1 METLKILGKRLC
13 TQEELIREINDSVKP
28 RTPLKPQMLAY
39 YRDIVGMVPKPIR
52 IRTSKKRGGAKS
64 FYTPEAVSS
73 VKIIVYENKIN
84 EKTLKD
90 ILKEKGDILEDNKIQ
105 SEKFRSKY
113 DFLIKTKNKLGGA
126 DYTIVEMKRY
136 PMTKAAKEAARAQM
150 RGYLR
155 TILKQTVDAIDLG
168 EDDEKL
174 DGLLDQVE
182 TLYYK
187 HIRNRMEEKAREE
200 KK

>member
-1 METLKILGKRLC
+1 MEYIKIFGKRLY
-13 TQEELIREINDSVKP
+13 TQDELIQEINESVKP

-39 YRDIVGMVPKPIR
+39 YRDIVGIVPKPIR
-52 IRTSKKRGGAKS
+52 IRTTKKRGGAKS

-90 ILKEKGDILEDNKIQ
+90 ILKEKGEILEDNKIR
-105 SEKFRSKY
+105 SEIFRSKY
-113 DFLIKTKNKLGGA
+113 DFLIKTKNKLGGE
-126 DYTIVEMKRY
+126 DYTIVELKR
-136 PMTKAAKEAARAQM
+136 PSSTKADREAAKAQTRA
-150 RGYLR
+150 YLR
-155 TILKQTVDAIDLG
+155 KVLKETVDAIDLG

-187 HIRNRMEEKAREE
+187 HIRKRMEEKAKEGKE
-200 KK
+200 